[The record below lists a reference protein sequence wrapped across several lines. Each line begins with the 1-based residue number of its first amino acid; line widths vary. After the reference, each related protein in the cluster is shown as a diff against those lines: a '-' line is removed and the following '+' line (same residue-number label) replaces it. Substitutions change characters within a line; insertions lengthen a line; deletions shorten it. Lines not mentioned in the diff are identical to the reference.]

1 MTLAKMLHPSVLP
14 LNGGINFRDLGGL
27 ATADG
32 RRVRPGKLLRAGS
45 LNELNDRDLTFL
57 AEVPVAHVVD
67 YRDISEAALRPD
79 RLWEGV
85 SYHAVPANPP
95 SHEVTA
101 NLESLGAETLA
112 ELDARAFMLTVYK
125 RLPFENSAYRHLVQL
140 LQAPGEGALVQHCA
154 VGKDRTGV
162 GVALVL
168 FALGADEQ
176 TVMEDYLL
184 TETTL
189 EPFRQRLM
197 EELTPVLGEAAM
209 RPFAFILS
217 AREEFL
223 QTALRTIRERHGSI
237 DNWLMRDYG
246 LDAPA
251 RERLRERYLD

>member
-1 MTLAKMLHPSVLP
+1 M
-14 LNGGINFRDLGGL
+14 
-27 ATADG
+27 
-32 RRVRPGKLLRAGS
+32 
-45 LNELNDRDLTFL
+45 
-57 AEVPVAHVVD
+57 
-67 YRDISEAALRPD
+67 
-79 RLWEGV
+79 
-85 SYHAVPANPP
+85 
-95 SHEVTA
+95 
-101 NLESLGAETLA
+101 
-112 ELDARAFMLTVYK
+112 
-125 RLPFENSAYRHLVQL
+125 
-140 LQAPGEGALVQHCA
+140 QHCA

-189 EPFRQRLM
+189 EPFRQRLI

-209 RPFAFILS
+209 RPFSFILS

-246 LDAPA
+246 LDVPA

>member
-1 MTLAKMLHPSVLP
+1 MTLAKTLHPSVLP
-14 LNGGINFRDLGGL
+14 LKGGINFRDLGGL
-27 ATADG
+27 AAADG
-32 RRVRPGKLLRAGS
+32 RRVRPGKLLRAGA
-45 LNELNDRDLTFL
+45 LDELSDQDRTYL
-57 AEVPVAHVVD
+57 AGMPVAHVVD

-79 RLWEGV
+79 RLWAGV
-85 SYHAVPANPP
+85 SYHGVPANPP

-101 NLESLGAETLA
+101 NLESLGPEKLA
-112 ELDARAFMLTVYK
+112 ELDARAFMLTVYE
-125 RLPFENSAYRHLVQL
+125 RLPFDNHAYHCLVQL
-140 LQAPGEGALVQHCA
+140 MQAPDQGALVQHCA

-176 TVMEDYLL
+176 TVMDDYLL

-189 EPFRQRLM
+189 EPFRQRLI

-246 LDAPA
+246 LDASA

>member
-1 MTLAKMLHPSVLP
+1 MTLAKTLHPSVLP

-27 ATADG
+27 AAADG
-32 RRVRPGKLLRAGS
+32 RRVRPGKLLRAGA
-45 LNELNDRDLTFL
+45 LDELSDQDRTYL
-57 AEVPVAHVVD
+57 AGMPVAHVVD

-79 RLWEGV
+79 RLWAGV
-85 SYHAVPANPP
+85 SYHGVPANPP

-101 NLESLGAETLA
+101 NLESLGPEKLA
-112 ELDARAFMLTVYK
+112 ELDARAFMLTVYE
-125 RLPFENSAYRHLVQL
+125 RLPFDNHAYHCLVQL
-140 LQAPGEGALVQHCA
+140 MQAPDQGALVQHCA

-176 TVMEDYLL
+176 TVMDDYLL

-189 EPFRQRLM
+189 EPFRQRLI

-237 DNWLMRDYG
+237 DTWLTRDYG
-246 LDAPA
+246 LDASA